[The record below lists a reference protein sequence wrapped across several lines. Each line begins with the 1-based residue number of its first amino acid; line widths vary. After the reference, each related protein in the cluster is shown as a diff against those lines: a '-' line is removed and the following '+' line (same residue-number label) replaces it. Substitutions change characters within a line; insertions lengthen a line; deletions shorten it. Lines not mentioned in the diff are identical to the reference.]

1 MSDTLIQSDEVLL
14 GRIGSAAII
23 RLNRPKAL
31 NSLNLSMV
39 REMKAAMER
48 FAGDPDVSCVVL
60 KGEGERGLC
69 AGGDIRVIHEMGR
82 ADDPEVTRFW
92 REEFPLNY
100 LISHYSKPYVA
111 LMDGI
116 VMGGGVGV
124 SSHGRHRIV
133 TERTRLA
140 MPETG
145 IGYVP
150 DVGATWLLPRAPG
163 EAGTWMALTGEVIG
177 AADAI
182 YANLADACVP
192 SERLGGLIDALGE
205 LKGGASDE
213 QVRAVIDRFAVV
225 PGESELE
232 AHRELIDRAFRFDT
246 VEEIV
251 AALDREDNEFTV
263 KTREII
269 SRRSPTSL
277 KLALRLLRLGRESS
291 SLVECLEREF
301 TAGVEIL
308 RNHDFYEG
316 VRAAIIDKDRNPKW
330 RPATLEAVTDEVLDR
345 YFDARHP
352 VLFADHR
359 L

>member
-1 MSDTLIQSDEVLL
+1 MQDNRDRSGEVLL
-14 GRIGSAAII
+14 DRAGSAALIA
-23 RLNRPKAL
+23 LNRPKAL
-31 NSLNLSMV
+31 NSLNLPMV
-39 REMKAAMER
+39 RAMRAAMES
-48 FAGDPDVSCVVL
+48 FAKDPEVSCVVV

-69 AGGDIRVIHEMGR
+69 AGGDIRLIYQMGK
-82 ADDPEVTRFW
+82 AEDPEVTRFW

-116 VMGGGVGV
+116 TMGGGVGL

-145 IGYVP
+145 IGYFP
-150 DVGATWLLPRAPG
+150 DVGATWLLPKAPG
-163 EAGTWMALTGEVIG
+163 EVGTFLALTGQEIG

-192 SERLGGLIDALGE
+192 SERLVALVSALGE
-205 LKGGASDE
+205 LRGSASNQ
-213 QVRAVIDRFAVV
+213 QVRSVIDRFAVT
-225 PGESELE
+225 PGDSRLE
-232 AHRELIDRAFRFDT
+232 AERAPIDRAFRFDT

-251 AALDREDNEFTV
+251 SALEKEKGEFAAQARETIA
-263 KTREII
+263 K
-269 SRRSPTSL
+269 RSPTSL
-277 KLALRLLRLGRESS
+277 KLALRLIRLGRGSS
-291 SLVECLEREF
+291 GLVECLEREF
-301 TAGVEIL
+301 AAGSEIL
-308 RNHDFYEG
+308 RNKDFYEG

-330 RPATLEAVTDEVLDR
+330 SPSALSEVNDADIDR
-345 YFDARHP
+345 YLVATHP
-352 VLFADHR
+352 PLFPDHR